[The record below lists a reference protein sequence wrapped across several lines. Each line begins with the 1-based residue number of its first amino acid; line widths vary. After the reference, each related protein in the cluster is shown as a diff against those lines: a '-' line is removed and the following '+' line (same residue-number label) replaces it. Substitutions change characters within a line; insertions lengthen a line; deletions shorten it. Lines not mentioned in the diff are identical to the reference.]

1 MTRYLLTRLAL
12 MPLTLV
18 LAQLVLFVILNLAP
32 GRMGDADDPAS
43 TAERRASER
52 VFREQFGLDR
62 PMLINTRAWVS
73 REEVVG
79 LLDRAGTGA
88 GAAAARARDAAE
100 AELELGDLGRHAVP
114 HLVEIVA
121 SDPPSSPR
129 YALAAAHLA
138 LAVGRTPPE
147 GWPAWWAANRAAY
160 EARPLAQLVL
170 DTRFARFWQNVLALD
185 FGRSFIDRTPVLPA
199 IVQRL
204 QVSVV
209 LGLVSILLAYALA
222 IPIGVY
228 SAARAGTPLD
238 LGLTGVMFVLYAAP
252 PFFVATVLLEVFA
265 GGQPFRW
272 FPPAGFASLD
282 HVPRTTLDHLRD
294 VGWHLVLP
302 VLTYTAAVLAA
313 LSRYARAGVSEVI
326 RADHVRTARA
336 KGLPELVVLVRHV
349 ARNGMIPVLT
359 LLGGLLPAL
368 VSGSV
373 VIEVVFGVP
382 GVGLYLYDAI
392 NLRDYNAVMGVLV
405 IVSAATIVG
414 TFASDVA
421 VALADP
427 RIRLDAGR

>member
-1 MTRYLLTRLAL
+1 MIRYVLTRLAL

-18 LAQLVLFVILNLAP
+18 LAQLLLFVILNLAP
-32 GRMGDADDPAS
+32 GRSGDADDPAG
-43 TAERRASER
+43 TADRRASER
-52 VFREQFGLDR
+52 VFREQFGLDK
-62 PMLINTRAWVS
+62 PMLINTRAWTS
-73 REEVVG
+73 REEVRV
-79 LLDRAGTGA
+79 LLD
-88 GAAAARARDAAE
+88 AAAGGDARARAE
-100 AELELGDLGRHAVP
+100 AELALSDLGRHAAP
-114 HLVEIVA
+114 HLVTMVDDA
-121 SDPPSSPR
+121 APAR
-129 YALAAAHLA
+129 AAAAREYLA
-138 LAVGRTPPE
+138 LLAGEQPS
-147 GWPAWWAANRAAY
+147 WPAWWEAHRAEY
-160 EARPLAQLVL
+160 EARSLGDLVL
-170 DTRFARFWQNVLALD
+170 DTRFARFWRNVLALD

-228 SAARAGTPLD
+228 SAARAGRPLD
-238 LGLTGVMFVLYAAP
+238 VALSGALFVMYAAP

-265 GGQPFRW
+265 GGHPWRL
-272 FPPAGFASLD
+272 FPAAGFASLD
-282 HVPRTTLDHLRD
+282 AVPRTAVDHVWD
-294 VGWHLVLP
+294 VAWHLVLP
-302 VLTYTAAVLAA
+302 VVTYAAAVLAA
-313 LSRYARAGVSEVI
+313 LSRYARAGVAEVI

-336 KGLPELVVLVRHV
+336 KGLPEIVVLVRHV

-382 GVGLYLYDAI
+382 GVGLYLFDAI

-414 TFASDVA
+414 TFASDIA

-427 RIRLDAGR
+427 RIRLEAR